1 MDIHGWMTSLF
12 SQEILISAVRIVL
25 LVGIGIPAIKLINK
39 LVDRGLAKYGTPH
52 LRHLISRAISYI
64 GITFIFISVLHEL
77 GFQIGAL
84 LGAAGIAGAA
94 IGFASQTSVSNIISG
109 LFVLSESPFK
119 VGDSIEVQGVI
130 GTVESIDLL
139 SIKLRQYNG
148 TYVRIAHEQIIKSN
162 LVNLS
167 YFDERRV
174 EFNLLV
180 SQKED
185 VRRVIELIKSVIDD
199 SQYAYKEKEPLILC
213 NEFNESTL
221 NIFVGAWSRK
231 PHYLDL
237 KKSILVEMKE
247 RFDRENI
254 LIPFPH
260 MAVALEK

>member
-1 MDIHGWMTSLF
+1 MNIPEFITSLY
-12 SQEILISAVRIVL
+12 SHEIVISAIRIAL
-25 LVGIGIPAIKLINK
+25 LLGIGIPVIKLINK
-39 LVDRGLAKYGTPH
+39 LVDRALTKYGTPH
-52 LRHLISRAISYI
+52 IWHFISRAIGYF
-64 GITFIFISVLHEL
+64 GFAFLFISILNEL

-94 IGFASQTSVSNIISG
+94 IGFASQTSVSNIIIG

-119 VGDSIEVQGVI
+119 VGDSIKVQGVI

-139 SIKLRQYNG
+139 SIKLRQYDG
-148 TYVRIAHEQIIKSN
+148 TYVRIPHEQIIKSN

-174 EFNLLV
+174 EFNVLV

-185 VRRVIELIKSVIDD
+185 VRRVITLIQSVIADNKY
-199 SQYAYKEKEPLILC
+199 SYKEKAPLILC

-221 NIFVGAWSRK
+221 NIFVGAWAHK

-237 KKSILVEMKE
+237 KKSILVDIKE
-247 RFDRENI
+247 RFDTENI
-254 LIPFPH
+254 IIPFPH
-260 MAVALEK
+260 MAVSLEK